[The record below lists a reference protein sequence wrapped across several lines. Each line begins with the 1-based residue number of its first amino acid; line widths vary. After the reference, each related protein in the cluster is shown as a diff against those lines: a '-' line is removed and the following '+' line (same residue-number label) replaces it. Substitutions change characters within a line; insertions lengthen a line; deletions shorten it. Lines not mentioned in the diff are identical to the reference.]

1 MNKIKF
7 LSLTL
12 LALLMA
18 CFTACNNDSIPMDY
32 SKYIVGTWTAHLTN
46 YAEALVF
53 NADGTMKTHIAGPN
67 DEDLSVVDQYFEDH
81 GTYTL
86 KGNKLTM
93 VWSDG
98 TKYDITIT
106 ISPYKLLGFDY
117 DGNGIDFDYDY
128 CEEDLADEV
137 VCMWVCT
144 DGPTDN
150 ENDMMIQTFY
160 EDGKCTLTG
169 FLPMENPEQILQGA
183 TDYKVVGD
191 ILFLTIPADKAGGQ
205 PIYVV
210 DKLTYAPDATKLGDI
225 LSLTAYVNA
234 GEDFVTSSFSF
245 LRVKETLD
253 LAGKGYYYH
262 DVFVSNVDGVD
273 QDIDF
278 MGYTFNFAK
287 MDGVI
292 LDKMLKTVLFAV
304 EFPDANTI
312 RYSCKYNEFSMEM
325 DAPIVVDGNKM
336 TVKMSQRDAAYK
348 DVDLYT
354 FQDKDNSQMHMY
366 MHTTAFVNFFGNMQ
380 IAFMSELG
388 QLDKTDANAVKAVFD
403 GIDAAVESIN
413 LSLVMTKATKAL

>member
-7 LSLTL
+7 LSLSL
-12 LALLMA
+12 VALLMA

-32 SKYIVGTWTAHLTN
+32 SKYIVGTWTAHLVN

-53 NADGTMKTHIAGPN
+53 NADGTMKSHIAGPN
-67 DEDLSVVDQYFEDH
+67 DEDLSVIDQYFEDH

-106 ISPYKLLGFDY
+106 ISPYKLLAFDY

-137 VCMWVCT
+137 VGMWVCT

-191 ILFLTIPADKAGGQ
+191 ILFLTIPADKAGGK
-205 PIYVV
+205 PMYVV
-210 DKLTYAPDATKLGDI
+210 DNLTYAPDATKLGDV

-234 GEDFVTSSFSF
+234 GEDFATSSFSF

-287 MDGVI
+287 MTNSE
-292 LDKMLKTVLFAV
+292 LNKLLNSLLFNV
-304 EFPDANTI
+304 EFPDANNI
-312 RYSCKYNEFSMEM
+312 QYIYMYNNAKEVLE
-325 DAPIVVDGNKM
+325 APIAVEGNKL
-336 TVKMSQRDAAYK
+336 TVKMSANEPALK
-348 DVDLYT
+348 DVVFYA
-354 FQDKDNSQMHMY
+354 FQDADNSQLHFY
-366 MHTTAFVNFFGNMQ
+366 MHRDAFVNFHANMQ
-380 IAFMSELG
+380 VKLMAAAG
-388 QLDKTDANAVKAVFD
+388 QLDLNDAAAVKAVYD
-403 GIDAAVESIN
+403 NIDAAVNTIN
-413 LSLVMTKATKAL
+413 VSLVFKAK